1 LSQNSKKIFSF
12 SHRYYI
18 FSEKLAEVTSSKS
31 GFSTLTTL
39 RENDLLDIT
48 SETQCL
54 SPVPKCKMISIS
66 AELSDIWRNEEIKAR
81 QRYRERYILEE
92 DRNTAFFHSVANQ
105 RKREKQISQLQGEY
119 GIVEDNKGVLDIAI
133 DYYRKLFS
141 QEPCLDIDPCDD
153 FWDHEDMV
161 S

>member
-1 LSQNSKKIFSF
+1 VICSAHILFVPKLKKIFSL

-31 GFSTLTTL
+31 GFSTLRTI

-54 SPVPKCKMISIS
+54 SSVSKGRMKSIS
-66 AELSDIWRNEEIKAR
+66 AELSDIWRNEKIKAR

-92 DRNTAFFHSVANQ
+92 ERNTASFPLCSKSEEEREANL
-105 RKREKQISQLQGEY
+105 S
-119 GIVEDNKGVLDIAI
+119 IAG
-133 DYYRKLFS
+133 
-141 QEPCLDIDPCDD
+141 
-153 FWDHEDMV
+153 
-161 S
+161 